1 MTEVEEEEEPKRL
14 RCADGRFRNFQEI
27 QKSYCQFR
35 RKEGEVD
42 SSIERMGDSESTIDA
57 ERSELPDASTSALE
71 TTEGAVEEASVAIAA
86 EEASVYPAFREENSL
101 MSESQLA
108 SVLEDTSEILDI
120 TGGEHT
126 VLPEN
131 L

>member
-1 MTEVEEEEEPKRL
+1 MTEVEEVEEPKRL
-14 RCADGRFRNFQEI
+14 RCADGRYRNFQEI
-27 QKSYCQFR
+27 QKSYCQLR

-71 TTEGAVEEASVAIAA
+71 TTEGAVEETSVAIAA
-86 EEASVYPAFREENSL
+86 EDALIYLAFRENNFI

-108 SVLEDTSEILDI
+108 NALEETSEILDI